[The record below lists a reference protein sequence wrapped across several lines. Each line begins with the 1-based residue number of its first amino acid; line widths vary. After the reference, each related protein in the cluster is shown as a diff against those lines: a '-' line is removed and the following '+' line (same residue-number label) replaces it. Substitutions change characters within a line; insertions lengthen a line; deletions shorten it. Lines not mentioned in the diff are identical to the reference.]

1 MNWTDEQ
8 LEAINKD
15 NTSIIISAGAGSGKT
30 AVLTERVIRKIKDG
44 ININELLILTF
55 TNKAANEMRERIR
68 KSLKNYPEL
77 KKQLNLIN
85 EAYITTFDSFALS
98 ILKKYHYIL
107 NLAKNIEIAEAS
119 LIFLKKKQII
129 EEIFEELYKQENPL
143 FLKLITDFCIK
154 DDSELKDNL
163 LDIYNTTSLLI
174 DKTDY
179 LNNYLSNFFRE
190 ENINNYIKSFEYL
203 ITNKQERINDYLT
216 DISNLDYEYYE
227 KISNTLENLLAA
239 NSYDEIKNNL
249 QLRLPNLPKDCDEDI
264 KNIKENISMALK
276 EIQNFCEYDSIQEIK
291 ESILLTKDY
300 VEIIISI
307 ILKIDKK
314 LFEYKKNNNIYEFN
328 DISMMLIDLLKNNPN
343 ICLEIKKHYKEIMID
358 EYQDTNDI
366 QEEIISLISDNNVYM
381 VGDIKQSIYRFR
393 NANPY
398 LFKNKY
404 ELYSMGNSGI
414 KIDLNKNFRSRHQ
427 VLDNINLLFSKL
439 MSSQLGGADYN
450 YGHQM
455 IHGNKSYDKMDVNKN
470 YNMEILNYNY
480 NKDLDFTKEELE
492 IFIIANDILNK
503 VKNKYQVV
511 DKKSFTLRDCTFED
525 FAILVDRSTNF
536 DLFRK
541 IFEFVKIPLTIYK
554 DENLNNGSEIVVIKN
569 IIKLILKIKDNNFDK
584 EFKYLFTSI
593 ARSFVAELTDNTI
606 FKMFSENDFFNNDIY
621 VICNNLVKEVDTNT
635 NDMLIN
641 KIIDDFKIFDKIIK
655 LGDVKN
661 RIIRLDYLCDLA
673 TKLDSLG
680 FTVYDFS
687 TYLEDLI
694 NSNYNIRFSLSKES
708 PNSVKIMTI
717 HASKGLEFNVCYFPL
732 LYKDFNLRDLN
743 EKFLFDKEYGIITPY
758 FKEGIGKTIFKHL
771 LKNKYIEE
779 EISERIR
786 LFYVALTRAKEQ
798 IILIAD
804 LNDNDNIE
812 VNNDKIKFRSF
823 LDMLNFMNYDL
834 SPYKTEIDLNSIF
847 LSHDYNL
854 SKQIT
859 DLNKFIV
866 DNKKVIV
873 KELNINNVIEEKN
886 TFSKD
891 DKHFIS
897 KQEQEKMT
905 IGTYFHYILENID
918 FKNKDI
924 ENYDID
930 DFYKQYII
938 KFLNIDIFNNLK
950 DAAIYKEYEF
960 MEINNGIKNHGIID
974 LMIEHS
980 DYIDII
986 DYKFKNIDDEAY
998 HKQLLGY
1005 KNYIEKKTN
1014 KKVNI
1019 YLYSIINNKL
1029 KNVD

>member
-1 MNWTDEQ
+1 MDWTDEQ

-15 NTSIIISAGAGSGKT
+15 NTSIIVSAGAGSGKT

-68 KSLKNYPEL
+68 KSLKSYPEL

-107 NLAKNIEIAEAS
+107 NLAKNIEIADSS

-129 EEIFEELYKQENPL
+129 EDVFEELYKQENPL
-143 FLKLITDFCIK
+143 FLKLINDFCIK
-154 DDSELKDNL
+154 DDNELKENI
-163 LDIYNTTSLLI
+163 LDIYNATCLLI
-174 DKTDY
+174 DKKEYLKNY
-179 LNNYLSNFFRE
+179 LNNFFTE
-190 ENINNYIKSFEYL
+190 ENINNYIKAFQNL
-203 ITNKQERINDYLT
+203 ITSKQEKINDYLT
-216 DISNLDYEYYE
+216 NISNFDYEYYE
-227 KISNTLENLLAA
+227 KISNTLEDLLNTNA
-239 NSYDEIKNNL
+239 YDEIKNNL
-249 QLRLPNLPKDCDEDI
+249 QIRLPNLPKDCDDEL
-264 KNIKENISMALK
+264 KLLKENISTTLK
-276 EIQNFCEYDSIQEIK
+276 EIQNLCEYSSILEIKDSII
-291 ESILLTKDY
+291 LTKDY
-300 VEIIISI
+300 VDIIIDI
-307 ILKIDKK
+307 ILKIDQR
-314 LFEYKKNNNIYEFN
+314 LLEYKKNNNIYEFN
-328 DISMMLIDLLKNNPN
+328 DISMMLIELLKSNHN

-366 QEEIISLISDNNVYM
+366 QEEIISLISNNNVYM

-393 NANPY
+393 NANPN

-404 ELYSMGNSGI
+404 EVYSLGDKGA

-450 YGHQM
+450 CGHQM
-455 IHGNKSYDKMDVNKN
+455 IYGKKDYDKMDVNKN
-470 YNMEILNYNY
+470 YNMDILNYNY
-480 NKDLDFTKEELE
+480 DKDLGFTKEELE
-492 IFIIANDILNK
+492 IFVIANDILDK
-503 VKNKYQVV
+503 IKNKYQAV
-511 DKKSFTLRDCTFED
+511 DKKSSTLRDCTFKD
-525 FAILVDRSTNF
+525 FAILIDRSTNF

-541 IFEFVKIPLTIYK
+541 IFEFMKIPLTIYK

-593 ARSFVAELTDNTI
+593 ARSFVAELDDDTI
-606 FKMFSENDFFNNDIY
+606 FKMFNDNNFFNNDIY
-621 VICNNLVKEVDTNT
+621 LMCNDLSKNVDTHT
-635 NDMLIN
+635 NCMLIN
-641 KIIDDFKIFDKIIK
+641 RIIDDFKIFDKIIK

-673 TKLDSLG
+673 TKLDGLG
-680 FTVYDFS
+680 YTIEDFS
-687 TYLEDLI
+687 AYLEELI
-694 NSNYNIRFSLSKES
+694 ESDYNIRFSLSKES

-732 LYKDFNLRDLN
+732 LYKDFNLRDLT
-743 EKFLFDKEYGIITPY
+743 EKFLFDKDYGIITPY

-798 IILIAD
+798 MILIAD
-804 LNDNDNIE
+804 LDDSNNE
-812 VNNDKIKFRSF
+812 LNNDKIKFRSF
-823 LDMLNFMNYDL
+823 LDMLNFLGSDL
-834 SPYKTEIDLNSIF
+834 NPYKKDIDFKNIL

-854 SKQIT
+854 NKKIT
-859 DLNKFIV
+859 DLNKFIT
-866 DNKKVIV
+866 DNKKIVV
-873 KELNINNVIEEKN
+873 KELDIANDIEEKN
-886 TFSKD
+886 TFSKTN
-891 DKHFIS
+891 KHFIS
-897 KQEQEKMT
+897 KQEQEKMA

-924 ENYDID
+924 EKYNID
-930 DFYKQYII
+930 SFYKQHVI
-938 KFLNIDIFNNLK
+938 KFLNLDIFNNL
-950 DAAIYKEYEF
+950 DNATIYKEYEF
-960 MEINNGIKNHGIID
+960 MEINNGIKSHGIID
-974 LMIEHS
+974 LMIEYDS
-980 DYIDII
+980 YIDII

-998 HKQLLGY
+998 QKQLIGY

-1014 KKVNI
+1014 KRVNI
-1019 YLYSIINNKL
+1019 YLYSIMDNNL